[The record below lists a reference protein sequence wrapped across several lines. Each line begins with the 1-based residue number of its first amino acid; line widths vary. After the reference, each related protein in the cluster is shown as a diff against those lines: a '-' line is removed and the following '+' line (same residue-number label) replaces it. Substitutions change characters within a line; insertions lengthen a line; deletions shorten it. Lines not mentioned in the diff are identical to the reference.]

1 MPVAPNVAS
10 VRNWVPCISWRY
22 SKKEAKVV
30 LSSLIPANHV
40 TSQVGSVQHDSLFSK
55 TRFASCKRVQKT
67 VTAAPLN

>member
-1 MPVAPNVAS
+1 MPVAPNVAN

-55 TRFASCKRVQKT
+55 LALPRAKECKKQWLLHR
-67 VTAAPLN
+67 